1 MDTHVAFFTRR
12 DLRTIGRWC
21 LVSLPRVLVLLAK
34 RLLWWGALGVL
45 LFVGFVFLCVF
56 HFSELSAFVRAGWQK
71 RKRISL
77 Q

>member
-12 DLRTIGRWC
+12 DWEKIGKW
-21 LVSLPRVLVLLAK
+21 LLASLPCALVLLAK

-56 HFSELSAFVRAGWQK
+56 HFSELSAFVRARWQK